1 MSPSLTKF
9 RVSGVPLLSAG
20 AMTTPVA
27 VSDGLWAHVKVY
39 SRGGENTLHAHP
51 QENHLFVVLD
61 GVAAFVDADE
71 RCTRVGRYEGMLIP
85 AGAPYRFSSEGEG
98 NLVMLRV
105 GCPAAGAERG
115 EDVQG
120 FPGPMGMRTRPDGS
134 ALPPSSPDNGSAA
147 ADPVPIPGAFFPLAD
162 RGAATVEES
171 R

>member
-1 MSPSLTKF
+1 MSAAFTKF
-9 RVSGVPLLSAG
+9 QISGIPLLSAG

-39 SRGGENTLHAHP
+39 SRGGENTLHVHP
-51 QENHLFVVLD
+51 RENHLFLVLD

-85 AGAPYRFSSEGEG
+85 AGAPYRFSSEGDG

-105 GCPAAGAERG
+105 GCPDAGAARG
-115 EDVQG
+115 ADIQG
-120 FPGPMGMRTRPDGS
+120 FPGPMGMRTRPDGGE
-134 ALPPSSPDNGSAA
+134 LPPNSPDNGSAA
-147 ADPVPIPGAFFPLAD
+147 ADPVPIPGAFFPSD
-162 RGAATVEES
+162 NRAAVAVGEK